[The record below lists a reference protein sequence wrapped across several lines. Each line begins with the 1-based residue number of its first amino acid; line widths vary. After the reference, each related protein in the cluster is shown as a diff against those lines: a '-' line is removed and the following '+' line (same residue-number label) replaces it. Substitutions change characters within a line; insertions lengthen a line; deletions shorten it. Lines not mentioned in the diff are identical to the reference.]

1 MKTRLLGGVVALVLA
16 IVGAIL
22 LSSYVQ
28 AADDRAQAGMEPVE
42 VLVVQQPITA
52 GTTVDDLKSLVKVE
66 SFPKTAV
73 SDGAVTQLDDF
84 KGRVAAVDLVPGEQL
99 LASRL
104 VDPKSLAAPNSVDVP
119 KGLAELS
126 LVLPLDRVLGGELKA
141 GDTVGVFIS
150 YNDGVAPG
158 TGDVQAT
165 KLQFHKVLVTKVG
178 TGDGVSDDTES
189 KKNESAK
196 ASTTIMVTLAQ
207 SGTDATKTVHG
218 IEFGHIYLSKENAAT
233 NTAPVGTLLKNQVLR

>member
-28 AADDRAQAGMEPVE
+28 AADNRAQAGMEPVE

-52 GTTVDDLKSLVKVE
+52 GTTVDELKSMVKMQ
-66 SFPKTAV
+66 SFPKTAIT
-73 SDGAVTQLDDF
+73 DGAVTQLDDF

-99 LASRL
+99 LAARL

-119 KGLAELS
+119 KGLAEIS
-126 LVLPLDRVLGGELKA
+126 LVLPLDRVLGGDLQA

-158 TGDVQAT
+158 TKEVPAT

-178 TGDGVSDDTES
+178 TGDGDVDTTDSQE
-189 KKNESAK
+189 NQSAK
-196 ASTTIMVTLAQ
+196 SSSSVLVTLAQ

-218 IEFGHIYLSKENAAT
+218 IEFGHVYLSKENADT
-233 NTAPVGTLLKNQVLR
+233 DTAPVDTLHKDQVLR